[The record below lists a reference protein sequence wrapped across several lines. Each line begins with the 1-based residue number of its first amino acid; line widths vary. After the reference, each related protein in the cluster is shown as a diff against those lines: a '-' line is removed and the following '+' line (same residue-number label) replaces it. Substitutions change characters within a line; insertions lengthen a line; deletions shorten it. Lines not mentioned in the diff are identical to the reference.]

1 MPRIFCENRMDLFYQ
16 DLNDILA
23 RMFVRI
29 VSLILAIFPSL
40 VTQWLNYWMSD
51 RPGTGDAYASK
62 KSALVRYDQGI
73 GE

>member
-1 MPRIFCENRMDLFYQ
+1 MGYGVFE
-16 DLNDILA
+16 
-23 RMFVRI
+23 
-29 VSLILAIFPSL
+29 FPSL
-40 VTQWLNYWMSD
+40 VTLWLTELLSN